1 MTTDFVMPT
10 LGADMTAGELVAWL
24 KRLGDPIER
33 GDEIAEVETDK
44 GIIAVES
51 FQTGVLEEILVQPGQ
66 KVPVGTPMARIREA
80 DEAPES
86 AAAAPATEPSL
97 PQTQPTP
104 ASPSRIPGEAPKP
117 EPRKRRIPASPA
129 ARRRARELGLAIE
142 DIRGTGSGG
151 AVTLTDVENAAPAGA
166 ATAPGAV
173 GEPSPAADQD
183 RVARMRRSIAAAM
196 TRSKREIP
204 HYYLSST
211 IDIQP
216 ALTWL
221 TEQNRA
227 RSLEDRLLPVVLP
240 IKAVARALRQT
251 PELNAAWDGDRVVL
265 HEQVH
270 VGVVTSLRQG
280 GVVVPAL
287 HDADKLSLDRL
298 MRAVRDVTERA
309 RTGRLRSFDLTD
321 STMTV
326 TSLGD
331 RGVESVFGVIYP
343 PQVAIVGLGRI
354 VQRPWAVDGQIVP
367 RQVLTVT
374 LSADHRVSDGQRGA
388 RFLNAVDRLLQE
400 PEKL

>member
-24 KRLGDPIER
+24 KRPGDPIER

-51 FQTGVLEEILVQPGQ
+51 FQSGVLEEILVQPGQ
-66 KVPVGTPMARIREA
+66 KVPVGTPMARIREP

-86 AAAAPATEPSL
+86 AAAAPATEPSP

-104 ASPSRIPGEAPKP
+104 APPSLMPGEAPKL
-117 EPRKRRIPASPA
+117 EPGKRRIPASPA
-129 ARRRARELGLAIE
+129 ARKRARELGLAVE

-166 ATAPGAV
+166 ATAPHAV
-173 GEPSPAADQD
+173 GEPSPDADQD

-309 RTGRLRSFDLTD
+309 RTGRLRSSDLTD

-331 RGVESVFGVIYP
+331 RGVENVFGVIYP

-400 PEKL
+400 PETL